1 MTTQAQ
7 VNANQSNQTTNQKGT
22 NTMTNTNKA
31 TNFTVV
37 NSTQA
42 VSTTD
47 RSKHVFPVQVRMTL
61 NVNGKSQSVAFG
73 YNRLGGRQ
81 TYVVAAGK
89 APVVMSRSEF
99 INTLTSSKIG
109 NMKQVQYHLSQLRS
123 FKQDEFVVAKCDCC
137 ATGLVTAANI
147 DFIQRNH
154 AALSTKLNKE
164 VTAFAKL
171 CYVCQGREA
180 AKPKAEPTTP
190 ATPATTTTSI
200 PATATHATCV
210 DCGSEVK
217 SHKVAQFSVKQY
229 GKVLCYKPCQSKHT
243 KLNTSTKSTTPPAAK
258 QEQAPQST
266 PSVSQPAAVVAP
278 ERQDV
283 IAITTNDL
291 ITPAFL
297 AEIMALDVD
306 AYSAIGIFQRE
317 ASDLHIEHKAT
328 AATIWSELH
337 TDHVAKIVVPVQTAV
352 EPASVASVS
361 TPVITETTTDLPFA
375 DDTCFVCEKEMPA
388 ASEWKHDLCPACSL
402 PKGHSFDMPLEAQ
415 EAAIAFFAQQATEL
429 QEEMTVA
436 TPAPIQYEVATPEID
451 QDTREFLDEAARA
464 YQDAQVPPME
474 NDEVIPF

>member
-1 MTTQAQ
+1 
-7 VNANQSNQTTNQKGT
+7 
-22 NTMTNTNKA
+22 
-31 TNFTVV
+31 
-37 NSTQA
+37 
-42 VSTTD
+42 
-47 RSKHVFPVQVRMTL
+47 
-61 NVNGKSQSVAFG
+61 
-73 YNRLGGRQ
+73 
-81 TYVVAAGK
+81 
-89 APVVMSRSEF
+89 
-99 INTLTSSKIG
+99 
-109 NMKQVQYHLSQLRS
+109 MKQVQYHLSQLRS

-137 ATGLVTAANI
+137 STGLVTAANI

-180 AKPKAEPTTP
+180 AKPKAEVTTP
-190 ATPATTTTSI
+190 SSI
-200 PATATHATCV
+200 PATAKHATCV

-243 KLNTSTKSTTPPAAK
+243 KLNASTKSTTPPAAK

-266 PSVSQPAAVVAP
+266 PSVNQPAAVVVP
-278 ERQDV
+278 ERQEL

-291 ITPAFL
+291 LTPAFI
-297 AEIMALDVD
+297 AEIMSLDVD

-317 ASDLHIEHKAT
+317 VSDLHIEHTAS

-337 TDHVAKIVVPVQTAV
+337 TEHVAKSLTKLVTK
-352 EPASVASVS
+352 PASVASVS

-375 DDTCFVCEKEMPA
+375 DDTCFVCEKDMPA

-402 PKGHSFDMPLEAQ
+402 PKGNGLDMSLEAQ
-415 EAAIAFFAQQATEL
+415 EAAIAYYAAQATEL
-429 QEEMTVA
+429 QEEMTA
-436 TPAPIQYEVATPEID
+436 TTPAPIQYEVATNEID

-474 NDEVIPF
+474 NHDDLPF